1 EHNMLVTLANKQAL
15 SDGVLDRRGNLDA
28 IPLRSG
34 GQAFLSKLNQL
45 VGEAPARPVAAEL
58 KPSKPSDRPR
68 AFAEEARRQLGA
80 GLVSCEQRFP
90 REGPHSVLYVV
101 VENQAALHRPR
112 LEALHKEFC
121 ADLQSVAPVQLE
133 VLDRATHEALER
145 LIAAG
150 LIAPVSRAA
159 RPLHPVAETPAPL
172 SAQELA
178 KAKAHRD
185 LAARKLKM
193 ARLLADGGLPDE
205 ARTPLLDAALALSR
219 ALAVEA
225 RLSEP
230 GSLVD
235 ILSPPLAA
243 AWGQHAIAIQDFL
256 AQPNADRYRATRA
269 MEGLLGI
276 PDDCPF

>member
-1 EHNMLVTLANKQAL
+1 
-15 SDGVLDRRGNLDA
+15 
-28 IPLRSG
+28 
-34 GQAFLSKLNQL
+34 
-45 VGEAPARPVAAEL
+45 
-58 KPSKPSDRPR
+58 
-68 AFAEEARRQLGA
+68 
-80 GLVSCEQRFP
+80 
-90 REGPHSVLYVV
+90 
-101 VENQAALHRPR
+101 
-112 LEALHKEFC
+112 
-121 ADLQSVAPVQLE
+121 
-133 VLDRATHEALER
+133 
-145 LIAAG
+145 
-150 LIAPVSRAA
+150 
-159 RPLHPVAETPAPL
+159 
-172 SAQELA
+172 QELA